1 MTALSLEFAERFMS
15 MKSAVDNRRDRE
27 VSLDWAALIT
37 EGIKNTADS

>member
-1 MTALSLEFAERFMS
+1 MS

-27 VSLDWAALIT
+27 AALDWAALIT